1 MTQEPFLREGLKV
14 EEARQEVL
22 KEIKKVLDNS
32 TIPYESISL
41 ENSLEKI
48 SSKDIFVKQNIPG
61 FRASV
66 MDGYAVSHC
75 AKPHKGQHW
84 KVVGESSAGKP
95 YTNNLYEGEAISIST
110 GSLVPDECS
119 WVIPIEQIKIE
130 MIKDSSFVR
139 IHLIDDLSTST
150 WIRPVNDQLSEGDI
164 VLAKGQKIT
173 PSIIGLLA
181 SCGISYISVFKSF
194 KIGLLIS
201 GDELISPGKE
211 KSTGL
216 IWESNSFLIKSV
228 IKNLGYD
235 INEISIKADEKL
247 KLKDSLIKLAKNNQI
262 VISIGGISVGKKDYI
277 KNIINEIGSIK
288 FWKLFLKPGRPFAF
302 GFIGKD
308 VPFFGLPGNPV
319 SAVVICLQI
328 LWPVLQ
334 VFSGV
339 KNIETPYRFK
349 IRINSDLKRRKGR
362 PELIRSKLK
371 VDQEGE
377 LYADIPSTQSSSQI
391 TSLIDSDL
399 LIEIPPDRDFLK
411 EGTYLWAQLFRKQIL

>member
-66 MDGYAVSHC
+66 MDC

-181 SCGISYISVFKSF
+181 SCGISYISVFKS
-194 KIGLLIS
+194 S
-201 GDELISPGKE
+201 
-211 KSTGL
+211 
-216 IWESNSFLIKSV
+216 
-228 IKNLGYD
+228 
-235 INEISIKADEKL
+235 
-247 KLKDSLIKLAKNNQI
+247 
-262 VISIGGISVGKKDYI
+262 
-277 KNIINEIGSIK
+277 
-288 FWKLFLKPGRPFAF
+288 LKPMIISSPRIHF
-302 GFIGKD
+302 FI
-308 VPFFGLPGNPV
+308 
-319 SAVVICLQI
+319 
-328 LWPVLQ
+328 
-334 VFSGV
+334 
-339 KNIETPYRFK
+339 RM
-349 IRINSDLKRRKGR
+349 
-362 PELIRSKLK
+362 
-371 VDQEGE
+371 
-377 LYADIPSTQSSSQI
+377 SS
-391 TSLIDSDL
+391 
-399 LIEIPPDRDFLK
+399 F
-411 EGTYLWAQLFRKQIL
+411 

>member
-211 KSTGL
+211 KSTG
-216 IWESNSFLIKSV
+216 F
-228 IKNLGYD
+228 NLG
-235 INEISIKADEKL
+235 K
-247 KLKDSLIKLAKNNQI
+247 
-262 VISIGGISVGKKDYI
+262 
-277 KNIINEIGSIK
+277 
-288 FWKLFLKPGRPFAF
+288 
-302 GFIGKD
+302 
-308 VPFFGLPGNPV
+308 
-319 SAVVICLQI
+319 
-328 LWPVLQ
+328 
-334 VFSGV
+334 
-339 KNIETPYRFK
+339 
-349 IRINSDLKRRKGR
+349 
-362 PELIRSKLK
+362 
-371 VDQEGE
+371 
-377 LYADIPSTQSSSQI
+377 
-391 TSLIDSDL
+391 
-399 LIEIPPDRDFLK
+399 
-411 EGTYLWAQLFRKQIL
+411 